1 MKRTASV
8 VLAMSALVLVTAC
21 GDKADETATGDSA
34 TMAMG
39 GSTAAAEPAA
49 PAALTDANIVYIL
62 DQANVADST
71 LGALAETKATNADVR
86 NFGKMM
92 QGEHH
97 ALRQQGQDLATKLGV
112 TPAMPAG
119 DQSETN
125 AMQTA
130 TTMQTMAKGAAWDK
144 AYIDHEVSYHQQ
156 VLQTATA
163 ALGAAQNAELKDLIG
178 KAAPIIQKHLD
189 MALEL
194 QKKMATM

>member
-1 MKRTASV
+1 MMRTSSV
-8 VLAMSALVLVTAC
+8 VLAISALVVATAC
-21 GDKADETATGDSA
+21 GKTDETASGDSA

-39 GSTAAAEPAA
+39 GSSAAMEPAA

-71 LGALAETKATNADVR
+71 LGALAETKGSSAEVR
-86 NFGKMM
+86 NFGKLM

-112 TPAMPAG
+112 TPAMPTG

-130 TTMQTMAKGAAWDK
+130 TTMGSMEKGAAWDK

-189 MALEL
+189 TALEL
-194 QKKMATM
+194 QKKLSTM